1 MASASKN
8 DLAVAIKHLAAER
21 NLPREVVRD
30 ALEAALVSAYKKT
43 PEAAVQHIT
52 VDLETLDG
60 KPRVFAEKEI
70 VDDVRDDRVQITL
83 DDARLI
89 DPLAYIGGT
98 VKVDV
103 TPEDFGRIAAQTAKQ
118 VILQRIRE
126 AERDQ
131 VFSQY
136 SQAEGE
142 IIQGTVQSTDGPDVT
157 ILLDKAEARLPRK
170 EQIPKERYNRGQ
182 RLKVYVVEVKRTS
195 KGPEI
200 VVSRTHRNMLRRL
213 LEHEV
218 PEIFNGAVE
227 IKAIAREAGSRS
239 KVAVSARQEGID
251 PVGACVG
258 MRGVRI
264 QALVNE
270 LGGEKIDVVEW
281 SADPAL
287 FIAKALSPAIVLSV
301 RVEETPDGRT
311 AKVIVP
317 DKQLSLAIGKE
328 GQNAR
333 LAAKLTGWRIDI
345 KSETEAQAEELRRQE
360 ERERQ
365 RQEEQ
370 ALAEAIAL
378 LAEAERLEQEER
390 LAAEGGAPVAPLT
403 VEAPTLPTIEEEE
416 EALPPAAVAPVA
428 PVEETPAPIIPPVL
442 PAPTPAPQ
450 PARPA
455 EPAPQ
460 PARVQAEQPRKIEF
474 ELPAIPTF
482 IEEEEEDADAK
493 GKAKKGK
500 KKAKGGPLV
509 RDDRTGKV
517 VKAVK
522 RKPSRLRNAW
532 EDDFDLEEAVEDT
545 GDNLDLY
552 SDDEDED
559 YEYNPDV

>member
-43 PEAAVQHIT
+43 PEAAAQHIT
-52 VDLETLDG
+52 VDLETADG
-60 KPRVFAEKEI
+60 KPRVYAEKE
-70 VDDVRDDRVQITL
+70 VVEDMRDDRVQITL
-83 DDARLI
+83 DDARQI
-89 DPLAYIGGT
+89 DPLAVLGGT
-98 VKVDV
+98 IRIDV
-103 TPEDFGRIAAQTAKQ
+103 TPDDFGRIAAQTAKQ

-136 SQAEGE
+136 SQSEGE
-142 IIQGTVQSTDGPDVT
+142 ILQGVVQSIEGPD
-157 ILLDKAEARLPRK
+157 ISIQLDKAEGRLPRK
-170 EQIPKERYNRGQ
+170 EQIPKEKYFRGQ
-182 RLKVYVVEVKRTS
+182 RLKVYVYEVKKSS

-200 VVSRTHRNMLRRL
+200 MVSRTHRNMLRRL
-213 LEHEV
+213 LELEV

-281 SADPAL
+281 SSDPAL

-301 RVEETPDGRT
+301 NVEEGPDGRT

-345 KSETEAQAEELRRQE
+345 KSESEAQAEVQRKKVEQTKKQE
-360 ERERQ
+360 KEA
-365 RQEEQ
+365 
-370 ALAEAIAL
+370 ALADALAL
-378 LAEAERLEQEER
+378 LAEAARVEAEQR
-390 LAAEGGAPVAPLT
+390 TGQTGAPTVAP
-403 VEAPTLPTIEEEE
+403 EAAPTPLAPAAQAPAEPEV
-416 EALPPAAVAPVA
+416 ALPPAAFVEPPAPPAAKPVEPERPVVAPR
-428 PVEETPAPIIPPVL
+428 PVE
-442 PAPTPAPQ
+442 

-455 EPAPQ
+455 QPSPAAPGRA
-460 PARVQAEQPRKIEF
+460 PLPTREEIARKFEF
-474 ELPAIPTF
+474 ELPSIPF
-482 IEEEEEDADAK
+482 AEEEEEEESDLK
-493 GKAKKGK
+493 PKPKKGK
-500 KKAKGGPLV
+500 KKGKGGP
-509 RDDRTGKV
+509 
-517 VKAVK
+517 AAA
-522 RKPSRLRNAW
+522 KPAPKQRAKPGRSVQVWL
-532 EDDFDLEEAVEDT
+532 EDEEEETTEDFDPFAK
-545 GDNLDLY
+545 
-552 SDDEDED
+552 DDDDD
-559 YEYNPDV
+559 YDYDPDA

>member
-43 PEAAVQHIT
+43 PEAAAQHIT
-52 VDLETLDG
+52 VDLETADG
-60 KPRVFAEKEI
+60 KPRVYAEKE
-70 VDDVRDDRVQITL
+70 VVEDMRDDRVQITL
-83 DDARLI
+83 DDARHI
-89 DPLAYIGGT
+89 DPLAVLGGT
-98 VKVDV
+98 IRIDV
-103 TPEDFGRIAAQTAKQ
+103 TPDDFGRIAAQTAKQ

-136 SQAEGE
+136 SQSEGE
-142 IIQGTVQSTDGPDVT
+142 ILQGVVQSIEGPD
-157 ILLDKAEARLPRK
+157 ISIQLDKAEGRLPRK
-170 EQIPKERYNRGQ
+170 EQIPKEKYFRGQ
-182 RLKVYVVEVKRTS
+182 RLKVYVYEVKKSS

-200 VVSRTHRNMLRRL
+200 MVSRTHRNMLRRL
-213 LEHEV
+213 LELEV

-281 SADPAL
+281 SSDSAL

-301 RVEETPDGRT
+301 NVEEGPDGRT

-345 KSETEAQAEELRRQE
+345 KSESEAQAEVQRKKVEQSKKQE
-360 ERERQ
+360 KEA
-365 RQEEQ
+365 
-370 ALAEAIAL
+370 ALADALAL
-378 LAEAERLEQEER
+378 LAEAAR
-390 LAAEGGAPVAPLT
+390 
-403 VEAPTLPTIEEEE
+403 VEAEQRAGGVTV
-416 EALPPAAVAPVA
+416 PAAAPEA
-428 PVEETPAPIIPPVL
+428 TPAPL
-442 PAPTPAPQ
+442 APAAQ
-450 PARPA
+450 APA
-455 EPAPQ
+455 EPE
-460 PARVQAEQPRKIEF
+460 V
-474 ELPAIPTF
+474 
-482 IEEEEEDADAK
+482 
-493 GKAKKGK
+493 
-500 KKAKGGPLV
+500 
-509 RDDRTGKV
+509 
-517 VKAVK
+517 
-522 RKPSRLRNAW
+522 
-532 EDDFDLEEAVEDT
+532 
-545 GDNLDLY
+545 
-552 SDDEDED
+552 
-559 YEYNPDV
+559 